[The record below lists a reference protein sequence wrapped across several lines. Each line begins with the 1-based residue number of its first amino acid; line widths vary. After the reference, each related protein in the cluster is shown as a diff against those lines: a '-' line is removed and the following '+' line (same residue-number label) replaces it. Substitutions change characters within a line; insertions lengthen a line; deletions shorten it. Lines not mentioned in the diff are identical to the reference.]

1 MRCASSKKRM
11 KTTPTE
17 IIKTA
22 IETYKKRD
30 LYKEFFIL
38 IKSITEMTKFSKEEL
53 MSFVE
58 AETKSFTDLIERQKQ
73 KPTYVH
79 SRTEV
84 HRTLN

>member
-1 MRCASSKKRM
+1 ME
-11 KTTPTE
+11 TEPTE
-17 IIKTA
+17 IVKTTT
-22 IETYKKRD
+22 ETYKKRD

-58 AETKSFTDLIERQKQ
+58 AEVKSFTDLIERQKQ
-73 KPTYVH
+73 KPTYLH

-84 HRTLN
+84 RQISN